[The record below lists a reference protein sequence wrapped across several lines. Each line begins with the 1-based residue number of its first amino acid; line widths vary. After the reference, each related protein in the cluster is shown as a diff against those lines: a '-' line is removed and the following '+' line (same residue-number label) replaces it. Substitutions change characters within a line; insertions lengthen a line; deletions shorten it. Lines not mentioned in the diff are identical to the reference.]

1 MKKTLFTGSGV
12 ALITPFSE
20 NGVDFDAL
28 GQLIEYHIEHKTDS
42 IIIAGTTG
50 EAATMTVRE
59 HEETIKYACR
69 KADGRIPII
78 AGTGNNDTSCAVH
91 LSKFAEGVGA
101 DGLLMVTP
109 YYNKTSQKGLVQH
122 YSRIADEV
130 NIPIILYN
138 VPSRTGV
145 SISVDAL
152 YELGQ
157 RENIVGIKEASGDI
171 SLAAKMI
178 KKCGNFIDLYS
189 GNDDMVVPLMSIGAK
204 GVISVLANVAPDETH
219 DMCEYCLE
227 GNFKAAA
234 ELQLEYLEL
243 INALFCDVNPIPV
256 KEAMKMMGKDNGILR
271 LPLYE
276 TSDANKERIAAALKS
291 VNLL

>member
-12 ALITPFSE
+12 ALITPFNE
-20 NGVDFDAL
+20 NGIDYEAL
-28 GQLIEYHIEHKTDS
+28 GNLIEYHIAHKTDS

-50 EAATMTVRE
+50 EAATMTVEE
-59 HEETIKYACR
+59 HEETIKFACR

-78 AGTGNNDTSCAVH
+78 AGTGNNDTECAVH
-91 LSKFAEGVGA
+91 LSKYAEGVGA

-109 YYNKTSQKGLVQH
+109 YYNKTSQRGLIHH
-122 YSRIADEV
+122 YGKIADSV
-130 NIPIILYN
+130 KIPIILYN

-145 SISVDAL
+145 SISPDTL
-152 YELGQ
+152 FELAK
-157 RENIVGIKEASGDI
+157 RENIVGIKEASGDM
-171 SLAAKMI
+171 SLAAKMLA
-178 KKCGNFIDLYS
+178 KCGDMIDMYS

-219 DMCEYCLE
+219 DMCELCLN
-227 GNFKAAA
+227 GDFRSAAKI
-234 ELQLEYLEL
+234 QLKYLEL

-256 KEAMKMMGKDNGILR
+256 KAAMQMMNKDNGMLR

-276 TSDANKERIAAALKS
+276 TTDDNKARIRAALES
-291 VNLL
+291 VNIL

>member
-1 MKKTLFTGSGV
+1 MKNTVFTGSGV
-12 ALITPFSE
+12 ALITPFNE

-28 GQLIEYHIEHKTDS
+28 GRLIEYHIEHKTDS

-50 EAATMTVRE
+50 EAATMTVEE
-59 HEETIKYACR
+59 HEQTIKYACR

-78 AGTGNNDTSCAVH
+78 AGTGNNDTACAIH

-109 YYNKTSQKGLVQH
+109 YYNKTSQRGLVAH
-122 YSRIADEV
+122 YGRIADEV
-130 NIPIILYN
+130 KISIILYN

-145 SISVDAL
+145 TISVDTL
-152 YELGQ
+152 FELGQ
-157 RENIVGIKEASGDI
+157 RENIVGIKEASGDM
-171 SLAAKMI
+171 SLSIKMME
-178 KKCGNFIDLYS
+178 KCGHLVDMYS

-219 DMCEYCLE
+219 DMCELCLK
-227 GNFKAAA
+227 GDYKAAA
-234 ELQLEYLEL
+234 EIQLKYLEL

-256 KEAMKMMGKDNGILR
+256 KAAMKMLGTDNGMLR
-271 LPLYE
+271 LPLYDP
-276 TSDANKERIAAALKS
+276 SDANKARIKAALES